1 MITQVQCKITRCVVT
16 IRQSIFS
23 LKSKGSEIASFA
35 FTFGELYFQVQH
47 LNKKNELKR
56 FVFLG
61 DGADNRTCSEVRA

>member
-1 MITQVQCKITRCVVT
+1 MITQVQCKITRCVVA

-23 LKSKGSEIASFA
+23 LKSKGSEIASLA

-47 LNKKNELKR
+47 LNKKNELER

-61 DGADNRTCSEVRA
+61 DGADNRT